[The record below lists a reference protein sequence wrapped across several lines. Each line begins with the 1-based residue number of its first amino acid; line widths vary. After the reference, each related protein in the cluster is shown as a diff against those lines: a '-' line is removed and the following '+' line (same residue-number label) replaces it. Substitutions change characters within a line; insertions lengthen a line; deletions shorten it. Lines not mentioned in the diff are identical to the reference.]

1 METTKPLDIR
11 PSSPH
16 LWTGILTGPFAFA
29 TAFTTKY
36 AMVDWICDHK
46 AEWIFWAITLVA
58 LLVCAFGAFESWRG
72 LKNGE
77 DTQTRPLHGHRRPR
91 ADRGLRDV
99 DHRHG
104 HPAPLPRSLRV
115 MRLSS

>member
-11 PSSPH
+11 TSSPQ
-16 LWTGILTGPFAFA
+16 LWTGIFAGPFAFA

-46 AEWIFWAITLVA
+46 AEWIFWLTTGIA
-58 LLVCAFGAFESWRG
+58 LLVCVFGVFESWRG

-77 DTQTRPLHGHRRPR
+77 NTK
-91 ADRGLRDV
+91 
-99 DHRHG
+99 
-104 HPAPLPRSLRV
+104 RV
-115 MRLSS
+115 RFMGYGGFLLTAGFAMVMIAMAIPHLYLGACE

>member
-11 PSSPH
+11 PSSPQ
-16 LWTGILTGPFAFA
+16 LWTGILAGPFAFA

-46 AEWIFWAITLVA
+46 AEWIFWAITIIA
-58 LLVCAFGAFESWRG
+58 LLICIFGAFESWRG

-77 DTQTRPLHGHRRPR
+77 ETKRVRFMGYG
-91 ADRGLRDV
+91 GLALTAAFAMSIIAMAIP
-99 DHRHG
+99 HLYLG
-104 HPAPLPRSLRV
+104 ACE
-115 MRLSS
+115 

>member
-11 PSSPH
+11 PASPQ

-36 AMVDWICDHK
+36 AMIAWICDHK
-46 AEWIFWAITLVA
+46 AEWIFWLITGIA
-58 LLVCAFGAFESWRG
+58 LLICAFGAFESWRG

-77 DTQTRPLHGHRRPR
+77 DRRR
-91 ADRGLRDV
+91 VRFMGISGLTLNATV
-99 DHRHG
+99 AISIIAMTIPHLYLG
-104 HPAPLPRSLRV
+104 ACE
-115 MRLSS
+115 